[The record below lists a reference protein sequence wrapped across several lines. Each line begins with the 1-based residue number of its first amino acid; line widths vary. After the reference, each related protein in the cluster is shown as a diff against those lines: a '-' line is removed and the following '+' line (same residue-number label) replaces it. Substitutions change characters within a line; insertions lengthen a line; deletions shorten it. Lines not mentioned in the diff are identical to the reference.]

1 MKREY
6 RSWYSDRLQREMNI
20 RVYGHTGTPLLILP
34 TQDSMCDNFEN
45 FGMIDTVA
53 PEIEAGKIQLF
64 AVDTVDRE
72 TWSNVWGDKGW
83 RAARQEDY
91 YNYLIEEVLPFIRTE
106 NGKSYVMAR
115 GDNGRLEKRWV
126 QTGRDLWGSYTQI
139 RGGLS
144 LEDYVAFP
152 YGKDVREGAATV
164 EANADELYN
173 GL

>member
-106 NGKSYVMAR
+106 NG
-115 GDNGRLEKRWV
+115 
-126 QTGRDLWGSYTQI
+126 T
-139 RGGLS
+139 GLS
-144 LEDYVAFP
+144 LIHI
-152 YGKDVREGAATV
+152 
-164 EANADELYN
+164 
-173 GL
+173 

>member
-91 YNYLIEEVLPFIRTE
+91 YNYLIEEVLPFI
-106 NGKSYVMAR
+106 V
-115 GDNGRLEKRWV
+115 LE
-126 QTGRDLWGSYTQI
+126 S
-139 RGGLS
+139 
-144 LEDYVAFP
+144 F
-152 YGKDVREGAATV
+152 
-164 EANADELYN
+164 
-173 GL
+173 

>member
-6 RSWYSDRLQREMNI
+6 RSWYSDRLQREMHI

-91 YNYLIEEVLPFIRTE
+91 YNYL
-106 NGKSYVMAR
+106 
-115 GDNGRLEKRWV
+115 
-126 QTGRDLWGSYTQI
+126 
-139 RGGLS
+139 S
-144 LEDYVAFP
+144 LIHI
-152 YGKDVREGAATV
+152 
-164 EANADELYN
+164 
-173 GL
+173 